1 VRSFRVVL
9 LPLSL
14 LLVNLLIIPE
24 YTGDDAYIHFTYVR
38 NVVEN
43 GQVSYN
49 DPSTHSFGSSS
60 ILWVLLGSL
69 ASLAIR
75 DIPLVM
81 RLLSA
86 VFFLLSVLIME
97 RYLRREF
104 SLSALQQLSALAV
117 LVFNAI
123 LFRWI
128 LTGMEIGL
136 VLLVVSLFLLFWSP
150 ERPVI
155 GGILCLA
162 AYLTRPECA
171 FLPVAIIAASAVDG
185 KSAIRKNA
193 GVIVWTIVFYLG
205 WFLTARLYFGLA
217 FPLTA
222 VKSEYLPDLDSLV
235 RFLRVV
241 TGSYPDLL
249 LLILLA
255 AIPGKQAKGMYRSL
269 PFVERA
275 LILFSVA
282 VLLFYVASGTAVIS
296 RYLLVVYIPFVL
308 IAVRSLERNARGH
321 WTPRLVPAVVIIQA
335 FLFIHFHYGPI
346 QSFVNGF
353 QPTYAALGQ
362 MLRETTPQDTAR
374 VMLSD
379 VGIIGF
385 YSRRPIIDRAG
396 LTTRHVYEAGSN
408 DEGVLTRQY
417 HPRYIVAK
425 MHTTGIGEWMLPL
438 RNASGEVEDIVPLYH
453 ATIGALGV
461 LSPPGEVWEV
471 YLVEVRYLR

>member
-1 VRSFRVVL
+1 MRPFQVVL

-14 LLVNLLIIPE
+14 LLLNLLIMPE

-38 NVVEN
+38 NVVES
-43 GQVSYN
+43 GQVTYN
-49 DPSTHSFGSSS
+49 DPSTRSFGSSS

-69 ASLAIR
+69 ASLAFR

-104 SLSALQQLSALAV
+104 SLTLLQQLSALAV

-123 LFRWI
+123 LFRWM
-128 LTGMEIGL
+128 LTGMETGL
-136 VLLVVSLFLLFWSP
+136 VLLVVSLFLLFWDP

-162 AYLTRPECA
+162 AYLTRPEFA
-171 FLPVAIIAASAVDG
+171 LLPVAIIVASAVDG

-193 GVIVWTIVFYLG
+193 GVIVWTIVFYLV
-205 WFLTARLYFGLA
+205 WFLAARMYFGIAL
-217 FPLTA
+217 PLTA
-222 VKSEYLPDLDSLV
+222 AKSEHFPDILSLM
-235 RFLRVV
+235 RFLKVV
-241 TGSYPDLL
+241 IGSYPDLL

-255 AIPGKQAKGMYRSL
+255 SIPGKQGKGMYRSL
-269 PFVERA
+269 PFAEKG
-275 LILFSVA
+275 LILFSLA
-282 VLLFYVASGTAVIS
+282 VLFFYLVTGTAVIS
-296 RYLLVVYIPFVL
+296 RYLLVVYIPLVL
-308 IAVRSLERNARGH
+308 IALRSLERHTRGH
-321 WTPRLVPAVVIIQA
+321 WVPRLLPAVVIIQA
-335 FLFIHFHYGPI
+335 FLFLHFHYGPI

-353 QPTYAALGQ
+353 QPTYAALGR
-362 MLRETTPQDTAR
+362 MLTEKTPQDTAR

-379 VGIIGF
+379 VGIIGY

-396 LTTRHVYEAGSN
+396 LTTRHVYEAGTY
-408 DEGVLTRQY
+408 DEGVLTGRY

-425 MHTTGIGEWMLPL
+425 MNTAGIGEWMLRL
-438 RNASGEVEDIVPLYH
+438 RKASSEVKDIVPLYH
-453 ATIGALGV
+453 ATIGPLGV
-461 LSPPGEVWEV
+461 FSPPGEAWEV
-471 YLVEVRYLR
+471 YLVEVRYLP